1 MGMKPVLRSP
11 QARADIDDA
20 MDWYLAQAPHMVAAF
35 VDALEKAVAHIQR
48 SPGTGSPRYA
58 LELAIPGLRHWTL
71 TKFPFSLFYIEQE
84 EHLWV
89 IRLVHMSRDIPASVQ
104 GDPV

>member
-1 MGMKPVLRSP
+1 MRPVLRSP

-20 MDWYLAQAPHMVAAF
+20 MDWSLAQAPRMAAPF
-35 VDALEKAVAHIQR
+35 VDALENAAVHIQR

-58 LELAIPGLRHWTL
+58 LELSIPGMRFWTL
-71 TKFPFSLFYIEQE
+71 NRFPFSLFYIEQD

-89 IRLVHMSRDIPASVQ
+89 IRLVHMSRDTPASLQ